1 MWDKK
6 VFTKDSSPVVVST
19 ILLSFP
25 NLFVGWSDGHC
36 DIFNF
41 MDNQHIRTLDP
52 SAPGMEDIFQIVC
65 VNDFLLWL
73 TGSGRLLAWD
83 KAKAV
88 SQKAEGEILLW
99 EKHCGHGKEIL
110 EFSVNN
116 TEIITREVEKETK
129 RTPFQDYFVLF
140 DFWNVEK
147 KQRKKGGKALNLMS
161 EKRKK
166 TTLNKEAPLLTLNS
180 QVMESYSSSQDTP
193 EKSIPICTL
202 KNFPNTIEHTL
213 QWAHDMFEGQFA

>member
-1 MWDKK
+1 M
-6 VFTKDSSPVVVST
+6 
-19 ILLSFP
+19 
-25 NLFVGWSDGHC
+25 
-36 DIFNF
+36 
-41 MDNQHIRTLDP
+41 
-52 SAPGMEDIFQIVC
+52 
-65 VNDFLLWL
+65 
-73 TGSGRLLAWD
+73 AWD

-99 EKHCGHGKEIL
+99 EKLSGHGKEIL

-166 TTLNKEAPLLTLNS
+166 TTLKKEAQPKAGPS
-180 QVMESYSSSQDTP
+180 ASDDRRQ
-193 EKSIPICTL
+193 
-202 KNFPNTIEHTL
+202 H
-213 QWAHDMFEGQFA
+213 